1 MIKIAFCDDDMEV
14 LHQMNELLDRYR
26 VERNEDITYAAFQSP
41 FELLTEIE
49 KGIRPDIL
57 FLDVVMPGQNGMDVA
72 KEIRQY
78 DTNMKIIFLTSS
90 PEFAVESY
98 SVGAYF
104 YQLKPIWEESFFR
117 LMDAVLSGACTKA
130 VIADCALLVTA
141 GTVGRLVLLGTSGV
155 LSHKGAY
162 GALFRVRCMVT
173 EHLAKVSLGALD
185 ERSTGAVKT
194 VLNEDIEKLELF
206 LAHNLPEFVAYLT
219 GPVVIFLYLLSV
231 NAPLALVSLI
241 PLPLAGIVMAVIF
254 QRMKG
259 VLSDV
264 NRSLVGFNSVMIEY
278 ISGMRLIKAYNM
290 GRLAA
295 PSRSFPMPLRRR
307 TGSGTWSH
315 TRRLRPMP
323 PFCCWWSAEWC

>member
-78 DTNMKIIFLTSS
+78 DTNMKTIFLTSS

-117 LMDAVLSGACTKA
+117 LMDAVLGRK
-130 VIADCALLVTA
+130 LL
-141 GTVGRLVLLGTSGV
+141 
-155 LSHKGAY
+155 
-162 GALFRVRCMVT
+162 F
-173 EHLAKVSLGALD
+173 HL
-185 ERSTGAVKT
+185 ENGAV
-194 VLNEDIEKLELF
+194 LDS
-206 LAHNLPEFVAYLT
+206 A
-219 GPVVIFLYLLSV
+219 G
-231 NAPLALVSLI
+231 SLDD
-241 PLPLAGIVMAVIF
+241 LAGQLMQYSNF
-254 QRMKG
+254 FRPHRSF
-259 VLSDV
+259 LV
-264 NRSLVGFNSVMIEY
+264 NMEY
-278 ISGMRLIKAYNM
+278 IQNIS
-290 GRLAA
+290 
-295 PSRSFPMPLRRR
+295 SRSIKMVND
-307 TGSGTWSH
+307 
-315 TRRLRPMP
+315 
-323 PFCCWWSAEWC
+323 AEIPIPHGKCSEIKNTYMEYAFNGEQAVL

>member
-78 DTNMKIIFLTSS
+78 DTNMNIIFLTSS

-117 LMDAVLSGACTKA
+117 LMDAVLAECEKKKKNSLILRSKDGITRIDLQQLEYCEVLGRK
-130 VIADCALLVTA
+130 LL
-141 GTVGRLVLLGTSGV
+141 
-155 LSHKGAY
+155 
-162 GALFRVRCMVT
+162 F
-173 EHLAKVSLGALD
+173 HL
-185 ERSTGAVKT
+185 ENGAV
-194 VLNEDIEKLELF
+194 LES
-206 LAHNLPEFVAYLT
+206 A
-219 GPVVIFLYLLSV
+219 G
-231 NAPLALVSLI
+231 SLDD
-241 PLPLAGIVMAVIF
+241 LAGQLMQYSNF
-254 QRMKG
+254 FRPHRSF
-259 VLSDV
+259 LV
-264 NRSLVGFNSVMIEY
+264 NMEY
-278 ISGMRLIKAYNM
+278 IQNIS
-290 GRLAA
+290 
-295 PSRSFPMPLRRR
+295 SRSIKMVND
-307 TGSGTWSH
+307 
-315 TRRLRPMP
+315 
-323 PFCCWWSAEWC
+323 AEIPIPHGKCSEIKNTYMEYAFNGEQAVL

>member
-14 LHQMNELLDRYR
+14 LHQMNELLERYR

-117 LMDAVLSGACTKA
+117 LMDAVLAECEKKKKNSLILRSKDGITRIDLQQLEYCEVLGRK
-130 VIADCALLVTA
+130 LL
-141 GTVGRLVLLGTSGV
+141 
-155 LSHKGAY
+155 
-162 GALFRVRCMVT
+162 F
-173 EHLAKVSLGALD
+173 HL
-185 ERSTGAVKT
+185 ENGAV
-194 VLNEDIEKLELF
+194 LES
-206 LAHNLPEFVAYLT
+206 A
-219 GPVVIFLYLLSV
+219 G
-231 NAPLALVSLI
+231 SLDD
-241 PLPLAGIVMAVIF
+241 LAGQLMQYSNF
-254 QRMKG
+254 FRPHRSF
-259 VLSDV
+259 LV
-264 NRSLVGFNSVMIEY
+264 NMEY
-278 ISGMRLIKAYNM
+278 IQNIS
-290 GRLAA
+290 
-295 PSRSFPMPLRRR
+295 SRSIKMVND
-307 TGSGTWSH
+307 
-315 TRRLRPMP
+315 
-323 PFCCWWSAEWC
+323 AEIPIPHGKCSEIKNTYMEYAFNGEQAVL

>member
-117 LMDAVLSGACTKA
+117 LMDAVLAECEKKKKNSLILRSKDGITRIDLQQLEYCEVLGRK
-130 VIADCALLVTA
+130 LL
-141 GTVGRLVLLGTSGV
+141 
-155 LSHKGAY
+155 
-162 GALFRVRCMVT
+162 F
-173 EHLAKVSLGALD
+173 HLED
-185 ERSTGAVKT
+185 GAV
-194 VLNEDIEKLELF
+194 LES
-206 LAHNLPEFVAYLT
+206 A
-219 GPVVIFLYLLSV
+219 G
-231 NAPLALVSLI
+231 SLDD
-241 PLPLAGIVMAVIF
+241 LAGQLMQYSNF
-254 QRMKG
+254 FRPHRSF
-259 VLSDV
+259 LV
-264 NRSLVGFNSVMIEY
+264 NMEY
-278 ISGMRLIKAYNM
+278 IQNISSRYIKMVND
-290 GRLAA
+290 
-295 PSRSFPMPLRRR
+295 
-307 TGSGTWSH
+307 
-315 TRRLRPMP
+315 
-323 PFCCWWSAEWC
+323 AEIPIPHGKCSEIKNTYMEYAFNGEQAVL

>member
-117 LMDAVLSGACTKA
+117 LMDSVLAECEKKKKNSLILRSKDGITRIDLQQLEYCEVLGRKLLFHLENGAVLES
-130 VIADCALLVTA
+130 A
-141 GTVGRLVLLGTSGV
+141 G
-155 LSHKGAY
+155 
-162 GALFRVRCMVT
+162 
-173 EHLAKVSLGALD
+173 SLD
-185 ERSTGAVKT
+185 
-194 VLNEDIEKLELF
+194 D
-206 LAHNLPEFVAYLT
+206 
-219 GPVVIFLYLLSV
+219 
-231 NAPLALVSLI
+231 
-241 PLPLAGIVMAVIF
+241 LAGQLMQYSNF
-254 QRMKG
+254 FRPHRSF
-259 VLSDV
+259 LV
-264 NRSLVGFNSVMIEY
+264 NMEY
-278 ISGMRLIKAYNM
+278 IQNIS
-290 GRLAA
+290 
-295 PSRSFPMPLRRR
+295 SRSIKMVNDAEIPIPHGKCSEIKNTYME
-307 TGSGTWSH
+307 
-315 TRRLRPMP
+315 
-323 PFCCWWSAEWC
+323 SAFNGEQAVL

>member
-26 VERNEDITYAAFQSP
+26 VERNEDITYTAFQSP

-117 LMDAVLSGACTKA
+117 LMDSVLAECEKKKKNSLILRSKDGITRIDLQQLEYCEVLGRKLLFHLENGAVLES
-130 VIADCALLVTA
+130 A
-141 GTVGRLVLLGTSGV
+141 G
-155 LSHKGAY
+155 
-162 GALFRVRCMVT
+162 
-173 EHLAKVSLGALD
+173 SLD
-185 ERSTGAVKT
+185 
-194 VLNEDIEKLELF
+194 D
-206 LAHNLPEFVAYLT
+206 
-219 GPVVIFLYLLSV
+219 
-231 NAPLALVSLI
+231 
-241 PLPLAGIVMAVIF
+241 LAGQLMQYSNFFRPHRSFLVNMEYIQNI
-254 QRMKG
+254 
-259 VLSDV
+259 S
-264 NRSLVGFNSVMIEY
+264 NRSIKMVNDAEIPVPHGKCSEIKNTYMEYAFNGEQAV
-278 ISGMRLIKAYNM
+278 L
-290 GRLAA
+290 
-295 PSRSFPMPLRRR
+295 
-307 TGSGTWSH
+307 
-315 TRRLRPMP
+315 
-323 PFCCWWSAEWC
+323 

>member
-14 LHQMNELLDRYR
+14 LHQMNELIDRYR

-117 LMDAVLSGACTKA
+117 LMDAVLAECEKKKKNSLILRSKDGITRIDLQQLEYCEVLGRK
-130 VIADCALLVTA
+130 LL
-141 GTVGRLVLLGTSGV
+141 
-155 LSHKGAY
+155 
-162 GALFRVRCMVT
+162 F
-173 EHLAKVSLGALD
+173 HLED
-185 ERSTGAVKT
+185 GAV
-194 VLNEDIEKLELF
+194 LE
-206 LAHNLPEFVAYLT
+206 
-219 GPVVIFLYLLSV
+219 
-231 NAPLALVSLI
+231 NAGSLDD
-241 PLPLAGIVMAVIF
+241 LAGQLMQYSNF
-254 QRMKG
+254 FRPHRSF
-259 VLSDV
+259 LV
-264 NRSLVGFNSVMIEY
+264 NMEY
-278 ISGMRLIKAYNM
+278 IQNIS
-290 GRLAA
+290 
-295 PSRSFPMPLRRR
+295 SRSIKMVND
-307 TGSGTWSH
+307 
-315 TRRLRPMP
+315 
-323 PFCCWWSAEWC
+323 AEIPIPHGKCSEIKNTYMEYAFNGEQAVL

>member
-26 VERNEDITYAAFQSP
+26 VEWNEDITYAAFQSP

-117 LMDAVLSGACTKA
+117 LMDAVLAECEKKKKNSLILRSKDGITRIDLQQLEYCEVLGRK
-130 VIADCALLVTA
+130 LL
-141 GTVGRLVLLGTSGV
+141 
-155 LSHKGAY
+155 
-162 GALFRVRCMVT
+162 F
-173 EHLAKVSLGALD
+173 HL
-185 ERSTGAVKT
+185 ENGAV
-194 VLNEDIEKLELF
+194 LES
-206 LAHNLPEFVAYLT
+206 A
-219 GPVVIFLYLLSV
+219 G
-231 NAPLALVSLI
+231 SLDD
-241 PLPLAGIVMAVIF
+241 LAGQLMQYNNF
-254 QRMKG
+254 FRPHRSF
-259 VLSDV
+259 LV
-264 NRSLVGFNSVMIEY
+264 NMEY
-278 ISGMRLIKAYNM
+278 IQNIS
-290 GRLAA
+290 
-295 PSRSFPMPLRRR
+295 SRSIKMVND
-307 TGSGTWSH
+307 
-315 TRRLRPMP
+315 
-323 PFCCWWSAEWC
+323 AEIPIPHGKCSEIKNTYMEYAFNGEQAVL

>member
-26 VERNEDITYAAFQSP
+26 VERNEDITYAAFHSP

-117 LMDAVLSGACTKA
+117 LMDSVLAECEKKKKNSLILRSKDGITRIDLQQLEYCEVLGRKLLFHLENGAVLES
-130 VIADCALLVTA
+130 A
-141 GTVGRLVLLGTSGV
+141 G
-155 LSHKGAY
+155 
-162 GALFRVRCMVT
+162 
-173 EHLAKVSLGALD
+173 SLD
-185 ERSTGAVKT
+185 
-194 VLNEDIEKLELF
+194 D
-206 LAHNLPEFVAYLT
+206 
-219 GPVVIFLYLLSV
+219 
-231 NAPLALVSLI
+231 
-241 PLPLAGIVMAVIF
+241 LAGQLMQYSNF
-254 QRMKG
+254 FRPHRSF
-259 VLSDV
+259 LV
-264 NRSLVGFNSVMIEY
+264 NMEY
-278 ISGMRLIKAYNM
+278 IQNIS
-290 GRLAA
+290 
-295 PSRSFPMPLRRR
+295 SRSIKMVND
-307 TGSGTWSH
+307 
-315 TRRLRPMP
+315 
-323 PFCCWWSAEWC
+323 AEIPIPHGKCSEIKNTYMEYAFNGEQAVL

>member
-117 LMDAVLSGACTKA
+117 LMDAVLAECEKKKKNS
-130 VIADCALLVTA
+130 VILRSKDGITRIDLQQLEYCEVLGRKLL
-141 GTVGRLVLLGTSGV
+141 
-155 LSHKGAY
+155 
-162 GALFRVRCMVT
+162 F
-173 EHLAKVSLGALD
+173 HL
-185 ERSTGAVKT
+185 ENGAV
-194 VLNEDIEKLELF
+194 LES
-206 LAHNLPEFVAYLT
+206 A
-219 GPVVIFLYLLSV
+219 G
-231 NAPLALVSLI
+231 SLDD
-241 PLPLAGIVMAVIF
+241 LAGQLMQYSNF
-254 QRMKG
+254 FRPHRSF
-259 VLSDV
+259 LV
-264 NRSLVGFNSVMIEY
+264 NMEY
-278 ISGMRLIKAYNM
+278 IQNIS
-290 GRLAA
+290 
-295 PSRSFPMPLRRR
+295 SRSIKMVND
-307 TGSGTWSH
+307 
-315 TRRLRPMP
+315 
-323 PFCCWWSAEWC
+323 AEIPIPHGKCSEIKNTYMEYAFNGEQAVL

>member
-14 LHQMNELLDRYR
+14 LHQINELLDRYR

-117 LMDAVLSGACTKA
+117 LMDAVLAECEKKKKNSLILRSKDGITRIDLQQLEYCEVLGRKLLFHLENGAVLESAGSLDDLAGQLMQYSNFFRPHRSFLVNMEYIQNISSRSIKMVNDA
-130 VIADCALLVTA
+130 VIPIPHGKCSEIKNTYMEYAFNGEQA
-141 GTVGRLVLLGTSGV
+141 VL
-155 LSHKGAY
+155 
-162 GALFRVRCMVT
+162 
-173 EHLAKVSLGALD
+173 
-185 ERSTGAVKT
+185 
-194 VLNEDIEKLELF
+194 
-206 LAHNLPEFVAYLT
+206 
-219 GPVVIFLYLLSV
+219 
-231 NAPLALVSLI
+231 
-241 PLPLAGIVMAVIF
+241 
-254 QRMKG
+254 
-259 VLSDV
+259 
-264 NRSLVGFNSVMIEY
+264 
-278 ISGMRLIKAYNM
+278 
-290 GRLAA
+290 
-295 PSRSFPMPLRRR
+295 
-307 TGSGTWSH
+307 
-315 TRRLRPMP
+315 
-323 PFCCWWSAEWC
+323 

>member
-117 LMDAVLSGACTKA
+117 LMDSVLSECEKKKKNSLILRSKDGITRVNLQQLEYCEVLGRKLLFHLENGAVLEGA
-130 VIADCALLVTA
+130 
-141 GTVGRLVLLGTSGV
+141 G
-155 LSHKGAY
+155 
-162 GALFRVRCMVT
+162 
-173 EHLAKVSLGALD
+173 SLD
-185 ERSTGAVKT
+185 
-194 VLNEDIEKLELF
+194 D
-206 LAHNLPEFVAYLT
+206 
-219 GPVVIFLYLLSV
+219 
-231 NAPLALVSLI
+231 
-241 PLPLAGIVMAVIF
+241 LAGQLMQYSNF
-254 QRMKG
+254 FRPHRSF
-259 VLSDV
+259 LV
-264 NRSLVGFNSVMIEY
+264 NMEY
-278 ISGMRLIKAYNM
+278 IQNIS
-290 GRLAA
+290 
-295 PSRSFPMPLRRR
+295 SRSIKMVND
-307 TGSGTWSH
+307 
-315 TRRLRPMP
+315 
-323 PFCCWWSAEWC
+323 AEIPIPHGKCSEIKNTYMEYAFNGEQAVL

>member
-104 YQLKPIWEESFFR
+104 YQLKPIWEESFFW
-117 LMDAVLSGACTKA
+117 LMDAVLAECEKKKKNRLILRSKDGITRIDLQQLEYCEVLGRK
-130 VIADCALLVTA
+130 LL
-141 GTVGRLVLLGTSGV
+141 
-155 LSHKGAY
+155 
-162 GALFRVRCMVT
+162 F
-173 EHLAKVSLGALD
+173 HL
-185 ERSTGAVKT
+185 ENGAV
-194 VLNEDIEKLELF
+194 LES
-206 LAHNLPEFVAYLT
+206 A
-219 GPVVIFLYLLSV
+219 G
-231 NAPLALVSLI
+231 SLDD
-241 PLPLAGIVMAVIF
+241 LAGQLMQYSNF
-254 QRMKG
+254 FRPHRSF
-259 VLSDV
+259 LV
-264 NRSLVGFNSVMIEY
+264 NMEY
-278 ISGMRLIKAYNM
+278 IQNIS
-290 GRLAA
+290 
-295 PSRSFPMPLRRR
+295 SRSIKMVND
-307 TGSGTWSH
+307 
-315 TRRLRPMP
+315 
-323 PFCCWWSAEWC
+323 AEIPIPHGKCSEIKNTYMEYAFNGEQAVL

>member
-117 LMDAVLSGACTKA
+117 LMDAVLGRK
-130 VIADCALLVTA
+130 LLIQ
-141 GTVGRLVLLGTSGV
+141 
-155 LSHKGAY
+155 
-162 GALFRVRCMVT
+162 M
-173 EHLAKVSLGALD
+173 EN
-185 ERSTGAVKT
+185 GAV
-194 VLNEDIEKLELF
+194 LES
-206 LAHNLPEFVAYLT
+206 A
-219 GPVVIFLYLLSV
+219 G
-231 NAPLALVSLI
+231 SLDD
-241 PLPLAGIVMAVIF
+241 LAGQLMQYSNF
-254 QRMKG
+254 FRPHRSF
-259 VLSDV
+259 LV
-264 NRSLVGFNSVMIEY
+264 NMEY
-278 ISGMRLIKAYNM
+278 IQNIS
-290 GRLAA
+290 
-295 PSRSFPMPLRRR
+295 SRSIKMVND
-307 TGSGTWSH
+307 
-315 TRRLRPMP
+315 
-323 PFCCWWSAEWC
+323 AEIPIPHGKCSEIKNTYMEYTFNGEQAVL

>member
-117 LMDAVLSGACTKA
+117 LMDAVLAECEKKKKNSLILRSKDGITRIDLQQLEYCEVLGRK
-130 VIADCALLVTA
+130 LL
-141 GTVGRLVLLGTSGV
+141 
-155 LSHKGAY
+155 
-162 GALFRVRCMVT
+162 F
-173 EHLAKVSLGALD
+173 HLKN
-185 ERSTGAVKT
+185 GAV
-194 VLNEDIEKLELF
+194 LEC
-206 LAHNLPEFVAYLT
+206 A
-219 GPVVIFLYLLSV
+219 G
-231 NAPLALVSLI
+231 SLDD
-241 PLPLAGIVMAVIF
+241 LAGQLMLYDNF
-254 QRMKG
+254 FRPHRSF
-259 VLSDV
+259 LV
-264 NRSLVGFNSVMIEY
+264 NMEY
-278 ISGMRLIKAYNM
+278 IKHIS
-290 GRLAA
+290 
-295 PSRSFPMPLRRR
+295 SRSIKMVND
-307 TGSGTWSH
+307 
-315 TRRLRPMP
+315 
-323 PFCCWWSAEWC
+323 AEIPIPHGKCSEIKNTYMEYAFHGEQAVL

>member
-14 LHQMNELLDRYR
+14 LHQMHELLDRYR

-117 LMDAVLSGACTKA
+117 LMDAVLAECEKKKKNSLILRSKDGITRIDLQQLEYCEVLGRK
-130 VIADCALLVTA
+130 LL
-141 GTVGRLVLLGTSGV
+141 
-155 LSHKGAY
+155 
-162 GALFRVRCMVT
+162 F
-173 EHLAKVSLGALD
+173 HL
-185 ERSTGAVKT
+185 ENGAV
-194 VLNEDIEKLELF
+194 LES
-206 LAHNLPEFVAYLT
+206 A
-219 GPVVIFLYLLSV
+219 G
-231 NAPLALVSLI
+231 SLDD
-241 PLPLAGIVMAVIF
+241 LAGQLMQYSNF
-254 QRMKG
+254 FRPHRSF
-259 VLSDV
+259 LV
-264 NRSLVGFNSVMIEY
+264 NMEYIQNISSRSIKMVNDAEIPIPHGKCSEIKNTYIEY
-278 ISGMRLIKAYNM
+278 AFNGEQAVL
-290 GRLAA
+290 
-295 PSRSFPMPLRRR
+295 
-307 TGSGTWSH
+307 
-315 TRRLRPMP
+315 
-323 PFCCWWSAEWC
+323 

>member
-117 LMDAVLSGACTKA
+117 LMDAVLAECEKKKKNSLILRSKDGITRINLQQLEYCEVLGRK
-130 VIADCALLVTA
+130 LL
-141 GTVGRLVLLGTSGV
+141 
-155 LSHKGAY
+155 
-162 GALFRVRCMVT
+162 F
-173 EHLAKVSLGALD
+173 HLED
-185 ERSTGAVKT
+185 GAV
-194 VLNEDIEKLELF
+194 LES
-206 LAHNLPEFVAYLT
+206 A
-219 GPVVIFLYLLSV
+219 G
-231 NAPLALVSLI
+231 SLDD
-241 PLPLAGIVMAVIF
+241 LAGQLMQYSNF
-254 QRMKG
+254 FRPHRSF
-259 VLSDV
+259 LV
-264 NRSLVGFNSVMIEY
+264 NMEY
-278 ISGMRLIKAYNM
+278 IQNIS
-290 GRLAA
+290 
-295 PSRSFPMPLRRR
+295 SRSIKMVND
-307 TGSGTWSH
+307 
-315 TRRLRPMP
+315 
-323 PFCCWWSAEWC
+323 AEIPIPHGKCSEIKNTYMEYAFNGEQAVL

>member
-1 MIKIAFCDDDMEV
+1 MIKITFCDDDMEV

-117 LMDAVLSGACTKA
+117 LMDAVLAECEKKKKNSLILRSKDGITRIDLQQLEYCEVLGRK
-130 VIADCALLVTA
+130 LL
-141 GTVGRLVLLGTSGV
+141 
-155 LSHKGAY
+155 
-162 GALFRVRCMVT
+162 F
-173 EHLAKVSLGALD
+173 HL
-185 ERSTGAVKT
+185 ENGAV
-194 VLNEDIEKLELF
+194 LES
-206 LAHNLPEFVAYLT
+206 A
-219 GPVVIFLYLLSV
+219 G
-231 NAPLALVSLI
+231 SLDD
-241 PLPLAGIVMAVIF
+241 LAGQLMQYSNF
-254 QRMKG
+254 FRPHRSF
-259 VLSDV
+259 LV
-264 NRSLVGFNSVMIEY
+264 NMEY
-278 ISGMRLIKAYNM
+278 IQNIS
-290 GRLAA
+290 
-295 PSRSFPMPLRRR
+295 SRSIKMVND
-307 TGSGTWSH
+307 
-315 TRRLRPMP
+315 
-323 PFCCWWSAEWC
+323 AEIPIPHGKCSEIKNTYMEYAFNGEQAVL

>member
-104 YQLKPIWEESFFR
+104 YQLKPIWEESFFQ
-117 LMDAVLSGACTKA
+117 LMDAVLGRK
-130 VIADCALLVTA
+130 LL
-141 GTVGRLVLLGTSGV
+141 
-155 LSHKGAY
+155 
-162 GALFRVRCMVT
+162 F
-173 EHLAKVSLGALD
+173 HL
-185 ERSTGAVKT
+185 ENGAV
-194 VLNEDIEKLELF
+194 LES
-206 LAHNLPEFVAYLT
+206 A
-219 GPVVIFLYLLSV
+219 G
-231 NAPLALVSLI
+231 SLDD
-241 PLPLAGIVMAVIF
+241 LAGQLMQYSNF
-254 QRMKG
+254 FRPHRSF
-259 VLSDV
+259 LV
-264 NRSLVGFNSVMIEY
+264 NMEY
-278 ISGMRLIKAYNM
+278 IQNIS
-290 GRLAA
+290 
-295 PSRSFPMPLRRR
+295 SRSIKMVND
-307 TGSGTWSH
+307 
-315 TRRLRPMP
+315 
-323 PFCCWWSAEWC
+323 AEIPIPHGKCSEIKNTYMEYAFNGEQAVL

>member
-14 LHQMNELLDRYR
+14 LHQINELLDRYR

-117 LMDAVLSGACTKA
+117 LMDALLAECEKKKKNSLILRSKDGITRIDLQQLEYCEVLGRK
-130 VIADCALLVTA
+130 LL
-141 GTVGRLVLLGTSGV
+141 
-155 LSHKGAY
+155 
-162 GALFRVRCMVT
+162 F
-173 EHLAKVSLGALD
+173 HL
-185 ERSTGAVKT
+185 ENGAV
-194 VLNEDIEKLELF
+194 LES
-206 LAHNLPEFVAYLT
+206 A
-219 GPVVIFLYLLSV
+219 G
-231 NAPLALVSLI
+231 SLDD
-241 PLPLAGIVMAVIF
+241 LAGQLMQHSNF
-254 QRMKG
+254 FRPHRSF
-259 VLSDV
+259 LV
-264 NRSLVGFNSVMIEY
+264 NMEY
-278 ISGMRLIKAYNM
+278 IQNIS
-290 GRLAA
+290 
-295 PSRSFPMPLRRR
+295 SRSIKMVND
-307 TGSGTWSH
+307 
-315 TRRLRPMP
+315 
-323 PFCCWWSAEWC
+323 AEIPIPHGKCSEIKNTYMEYAFNGEQAVL